1 MRDTVVYLGPSLS
14 RLEASSILQADYLP
28 PICRGD
34 LAKLP
39 KGTKT
44 VGIIDGEFYQNLAV
58 SSKEILTVLDR
69 GIKVFGAASMGALR
83 AAETYMFGTVGV
95 GEIFVMFRDGTLDGD
110 DEVALVYDPQSYR
123 QLSEPLVNI
132 RRALKMALAEGA
144 INEEE
149 MNRLLSQMKSCYF
162 PDRSFTALQSLC
174 PALVDFFRDSAL
186 PDLKRD
192 DARRMLIA
200 INNTRL
206 SPIHEDREHSH
217 HDSFQSG
224 SYLAG
229 SRALRFPIR

>member
-14 RLEASSILQADYLP
+14 KSEASSILQAEYLP

-39 KGTKT
+39 EETKV

-58 SSKEILTVLDR
+58 SSKEILAVLDR

-83 AAETYMFGTVGV
+83 AVETGMFGTIGI
-95 GEIFVMFRDGTLDGD
+95 GAIFAMFRDGVLDGD

-132 RRALKMALAEGA
+132 RYALKMALAGGA
-144 INEEE
+144 IDEEE
-149 MNRLLSQMKSCYF
+149 MNRFISLMKSCYF
-162 PDRSFTALQSLC
+162 PDRSFAALQSVC
-174 PALVDFFRDSAL
+174 PALVDFFRDSVL

-192 DARRMLIA
+192 DARQMLIA
-200 INNTRL
+200 INNMQL
-206 SPIHEDREHSH
+206 PPIHR
-217 HDSFQSG
+217 
-224 SYLAG
+224 
-229 SRALRFPIR
+229 